1 MEHVEPFSVEA
12 GDPFETDAMASAL
25 EANRAGSGWQQQP
38 GQALLRQQHPSGLDL
53 LLPLPENAAEAATG
67 PVVGLAE
74 LGHARIA
81 PGNGGSSS
89 SSLANASASA
99 LQKAGQYPHMLLSRS
114 SYETDGSRR
123 ASSSSSSSSGAS
135 VAADHGLPGS
145 TNIGGYIGG
154 NDALGN
160 ADAAIEESE
169 QYIRQYG
176 LEVDGAMMLQNVQHS
191 TEQLAGMDGI
201 GGAGGSS
208 GRLSQ
213 QGHYHS
219 KHHGSRLGLS
229 EQQQQELA
237 RKGSPQVE
245 SRLRHAVG
253 GQQQQ
258 QQGVQK
264 ADAAA
269 ADAAAAGH
277 DRAHAVATAATAAGV
292 PHRQQQQQQ
301 QQVQHRHTEQ
311 HRQVVVVLEVE
322 EDEDEEDE
330 AAYLKQLSG
339 ARSVPDSAIGFDGD
353 TLSPMNAADPQHQQ
367 QGAAGLSNPAA
378 ISLMSASSIASSVS
392 SISSRGAGNTAFY
405 ARRGA
410 GSGSSGAAYE
420 LFVRLNR
427 ARQTLDYAKRQA
439 QVFAELDRAELGVWE
454 ALDLLNSMREYEA
467 VLLAG
472 SSSTRSSTSGGGG
485 ADGAGQQQQ
494 QQLGGS
500 GAPLASQGSITEEP
514 LSPDMPLKEHALQV
528 RGTCE
533 EECVF
538 DPMLLFGLQIE
549 CVAADTVQA
558 LDGAGAPAARFGQ
571 AASALLPDMKQVS
584 LY

>member
-1 MEHVEPFSVEA
+1 MMEQAEPFSAEA

-25 EANRAGSGWQQQP
+25 EVNRAGSGWQQQP
-38 GQALLRQQHPSGLDL
+38 GQSLLRQQHQSGLDL
-53 LLPLPENAAEAATG
+53 LLPLPENAAETASG

-74 LGHARIA
+74 LGHARNA
-81 PGNGGSSS
+81 AGNGGSSS
-89 SSLANASASA
+89 SLGSASASA
-99 LQKAGQYPHMLLSRS
+99 LQKAGQFPHMLLSRS
-114 SYETDGSRR
+114 SYETDASRR
-123 ASSSSSSSSGAS
+123 ASSSSSSSSSSSGAS

-154 NDALGN
+154 HDALGT
-160 ADAAIEESE
+160 ADAAIEDSE
-169 QYIRQYG
+169 QYNRLYGGQAYG
-176 LEVDGAMMLQNVQHS
+176 LEVDGAMDLLQSVQNS
-191 TEQLAGMDGI
+191 NEQLAGMEGT

-253 GQQQQ
+253 GRQEQR
-258 QQGVQK
+258 GVQK
-264 ADAAA
+264 VEAAAAAA

-292 PHRQQQQQQ
+292 PHRQQQQQA
-301 QQVQHRHTEQ
+301 HRHTEQ
-311 HRQVVVVLEVE
+311 QGQVVVVLEVE
-322 EDEDEEDE
+322 DEEDEEDE

-339 ARSVPDSAIGFDGD
+339 GRTVPDSAIGFDGD
-353 TLSPMNAADPQHQQ
+353 TLSPLNAADAQHQQ
-367 QGAAGLSNPAA
+367 QQGGTAGLSNPAA

-392 SISSRGAGNTAFY
+392 SSSSRGAGNAGFY
-405 ARRGA
+405 ARHGA

-472 SSSTRSSTSGGGG
+472 SSRSGGGG

-494 QQLGGS
+494 QQLGRF

-528 RGTCE
+528 RSINYLHVLPARGGTKK
-533 EECVF
+533 
-538 DPMLLFGLQIE
+538 
-549 CVAADTVQA
+549 
-558 LDGAGAPAARFGQ
+558 LDAIMG
-571 AASALLPDMKQVS
+571 
-584 LY
+584 

>member
-1 MEHVEPFSVEA
+1 
-12 GDPFETDAMASAL
+12 MASAL
-25 EANRAGSGWQQQP
+25 EVNRAGSGWQQQP

-53 LLPLPENAAEAATG
+53 LLPLPENAAQTAAG
-67 PVVGLAE
+67 PIIGLAE
-74 LGHARIA
+74 LGHARGA
-81 PGNGGSSS
+81 VGDRGSSS
-89 SSLANASASA
+89 SLGNASASA
-99 LQKAGQYPHMLLSRS
+99 LHTAGQFPHMLLSRS

-123 ASSSSSSSSGAS
+123 ASSSSSSSSSSGAS
-135 VAADHGLPGS
+135 VAADHDLPGS

-154 NDALGN
+154 NDALGT
-160 ADAAIEESE
+160 ADAAIEDSE
-169 QYIRQYG
+169 QYNRQYGRQAYG
-176 LEVDGAMMLQNVQHS
+176 LEVDGAMVLQNVRS
-191 TEQLAGMDGI
+191 SAEQLARMGSV

-229 EQQQQELA
+229 EQQQAELA
-237 RKGSPQVE
+237 QKGSPQVE

-258 QQGVQK
+258 QGVHK
-264 ADAAA
+264 AEAAA
-269 ADAAAAGH
+269 GGGH

-301 QQVQHRHTEQ
+301 RRHTEQ
-311 HRQVVVVLEVE
+311 QGQVVVVLEVE
-322 EDEDEEDE
+322 EEEDEEDE

-353 TLSPMNAADPQHQQ
+353 DLSPMDAADPQQQ
-367 QGAAGLSNPAA
+367 QHGVAGGLSNPAA

-392 SISSRGAGNTAFY
+392 SISSRGAGNAGFY

-454 ALDLLNSMREYEA
+454 ALDMLNSMREYEA

-485 ADGAGQQQQ
+485 ADGPGQQQQ
-494 QQLGGS
+494 QQQGGR

-528 RGTCE
+528 R
-533 EECVF
+533 F
-538 DPMLLFGLQIE
+538 
-549 CVAADTVQA
+549 
-558 LDGAGAPAARFGQ
+558 
-571 AASALLPDMKQVS
+571 
-584 LY
+584 